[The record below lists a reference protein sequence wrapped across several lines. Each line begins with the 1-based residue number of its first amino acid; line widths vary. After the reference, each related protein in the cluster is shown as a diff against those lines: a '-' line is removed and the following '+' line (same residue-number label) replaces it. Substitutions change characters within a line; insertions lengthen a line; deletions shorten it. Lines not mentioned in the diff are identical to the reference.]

1 MTHEYFTSA
10 WQQITN
16 EVTGQTI
23 RFLPS
28 TTATVLEME
37 TTYRPF
43 SPEPPVHY
51 HPFQEEYF
59 EVLSGELTVR
69 LNGVVR
75 IYRQGAMIPVKPRE
89 KHSMWNS
96 GFKPVVV
103 RWKVSPAMDTA
114 DFLQTMFLLSNEGAT
129 NSTGVPALPVML
141 FLLRKYR
148 KVFRLDKP
156 PAILLQLLY
165 ALFLP
170 VFLIKHYPGKFR
182 RPLQKKEAD

>member
-1 MTHEYFTSA
+1 MTHEDFTPA
-10 WQQITN
+10 WQVITN
-16 EVTGQTI
+16 QVTGQEI

-28 TTATVLEME
+28 TTTVLEME

-59 EVLSGELTVR
+59 QVLSGELTVR
-69 LNGVVR
+69 LNGEVK
-75 IYRQGAMIPVKPRE
+75 IYRQGAVIQVKQRE

-103 RWKVSPAMDTA
+103 KWKVSPGMDTA
-114 DFLQTMFLLSNEGAT
+114 DFLRTMFLLSNEGAT
-129 NSTGVPALPVML
+129 NATGAPALPVML

-148 KVFRLDKP
+148 KVFCLDKP

-170 VFLIKHYPGKFR
+170 VFLMQHYPGKFR
-182 RPLQKKEAD
+182 RPPQKKEGA